1 MKMKS
6 TLWALAFAC
15 AAVSCSDDFEDPN
28 KGGNDSDLNGET
40 AKMKVVIKTEV
51 TTKASASAE
60 EGDDDELGTKEES
73 EVKDLT
79 VFLFTDGNTT
89 TANVIDFTET
99 SNIIATGYTTVD
111 NTEGSD
117 HPDKHGW
124 QAEVKVKVT
133 EKGTTTTLAGNTY
146 GVIAV
151 TNIGSEALANEA
163 GITTGAQL
171 ADYLQASIYTD
182 SKGFVMSTHMLVDDA
197 GHRSEVE
204 FPAATSGDQ
213 EIPEVEVFVERLAAK
228 VRINPAADVTDY
240 LYDIANSDDKVALQQ
255 AAVLNQLTSG
265 SYLLKR
271 ATSKV
276 DADLLEELDL
286 TATLADV
293 YLEDEA
299 YNDTEGKANFV
310 IDPWTRLKNG
320 ATVFTDGNVAM
331 PTTTTTALPAAA
343 SKQLAYGNYLTGTLI
358 AGAMTSQ
365 SFNTY
370 SAWYNALPTSTTTF
384 ADRQLAAKTLTGTD
398 PLTLAYTMENTTNV
412 ANSLN
417 GFSTGVLF
425 KATYYAKQTMQIATD
440 DKSVN
445 PADSDWGKDEADV
458 DNLTFYTYRS
468 HEDMKFASLEA
479 IFAYT
484 LAQQVKDV
492 DQYDGTDYY
501 FYNTFM
507 TDEQGASATFDAL
520 TVKDFKAS
528 KTYTENRVDDVFG
541 YLAYLK
547 KNLESAQGDATLGSL
562 KEKDDQSAD
571 LETFKE
577 YMDTLTDADKY
588 VHVKSYIDGE
598 CYYLYWIRH
607 ENNDNYNK
615 IGPMEFDI
623 VRNNIYDLTV
633 AGISGLGLSGIEVPD
648 PKNPDEDG
656 TTKMNVVVKVKNW
669 VVRNNGGIIL

>member
-28 KGGNDSDLNGET
+28 NGGNDSDLNGET

-79 VFLFTDGNTT
+79 VFLFTDGNAATT
-89 TANVIDFTET
+89 DVIDFTGT
-99 SNIIATGYTTVD
+99 SDIIATGYTTVD

-133 EKGTTTTLAGNTY
+133 EKGTATTLAGNTY

-228 VRINPAADVTDY
+228 VRINPAADVTGY
-240 LYDIANSDDKVALQQ
+240 LYEIVNSDDKVALQQ

-276 DADLLEELDL
+276 AANLLEELDL
-286 TATLADV
+286 TANPADV

-299 YNDTEGKANFV
+299 YNDTDGKANFV

-320 ATVFTDGNVAM
+320 VTVFTDGNVAM

-343 SKQLAYGNYLTGTLI
+343 NKQLAYGNYLTGTLTG
-358 AGAMTSQ
+358 GAMTSQ
-365 SFNTY
+365 NFNTY
-370 SAWYNALPTSTTTF
+370 SAWYDALPTSTTAF
-384 ADRQLAAKTLTGTD
+384 ASRQLTAKTLTGTD

-425 KATYYAKQTMQIATD
+425 KATYYADQTMQIDTD
-440 DKSVN
+440 NKSVN
-445 PADSDWGKDEADV
+445 PADSDWGRDDTDV

-468 HEDMKFASLEA
+468 HKDMKFASLEA

-484 LAQQVKDV
+484 LAQQVEDV
-492 DQYDGTDYY
+492 DKYSGNDYY

-507 TDEQGASATFDAL
+507 TDAQDVSATFDAL
-520 TVKDFKAS
+520 TVKAFKES

-547 KNLESAQGDATLGSL
+547 TNLESAQDNATLGSL
-562 KEKDDQSAD
+562 KEKDDQNAN
-571 LETFKE
+571 LKTFKE
-577 YMDTLTDADKY
+577 YITALADADKY

>member
-1 MKMKS
+1 M
-6 TLWALAFAC
+6 
-15 AAVSCSDDFEDPN
+15 
-28 KGGNDSDLNGET
+28 
-40 AKMKVVIKTEV
+40 
-51 TTKASASAE
+51 
-60 EGDDDELGTKEES
+60 
-73 EVKDLT
+73 
-79 VFLFTDGNTT
+79 
-89 TANVIDFTET
+89 
-99 SNIIATGYTTVD
+99 
-111 NTEGSD
+111 
-117 HPDKHGW
+117 
-124 QAEVKVKVT
+124 
-133 EKGTTTTLAGNTY
+133 
-146 GVIAV
+146 
-151 TNIGSEALANEA
+151 
-163 GITTGAQL
+163 
-171 ADYLQASIYTD
+171 
-182 SKGFVMSTHMLVDDA
+182 
-197 GHRSEVE
+197 
-204 FPAATSGDQ
+204 
-213 EIPEVEVFVERLAAK
+213 
-228 VRINPAADVTDY
+228 
-240 LYDIANSDDKVALQQ
+240 
-255 AAVLNQLTSG
+255 
-265 SYLLKR
+265 
-271 ATSKV
+271 
-276 DADLLEELDL
+276 